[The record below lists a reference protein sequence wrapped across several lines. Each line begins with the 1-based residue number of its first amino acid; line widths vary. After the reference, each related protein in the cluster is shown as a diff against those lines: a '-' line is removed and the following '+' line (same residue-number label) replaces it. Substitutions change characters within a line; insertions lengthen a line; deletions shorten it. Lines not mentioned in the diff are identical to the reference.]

1 MNSRLKATYH
11 AIKKNKIAYMLLLPA
26 LSVVA
31 LLYLYP
37 LLDAI
42 RLSFFK
48 LYLLRSPT
56 PKFIG
61 IKNFVKLWNNA
72 EFRTSMVNSVYWV
85 VGSNICHVVIGMG
98 LALLMNQRFRFRGFC
113 RGIFLIPWV
122 TPIAVVGILW
132 KWIYNPQWGVL
143 NLTLMDIGI
152 LSKSVEWLSNAKTMW
167 PSIIFCNA
175 WKAYG
180 FMYICFLSG
189 LQNIPQ
195 ELYDAAKIDG
205 ANALNRFRFVTLP
218 ALRPILT
225 VVILLG
231 IAWTYN
237 DFNMVWLL
245 TQGGP
250 GYASMVYGP
259 FVYKNAF
266 QFYRFGYASAAG
278 VVGFSLMLIFA
289 IIYLRRMEVD

>member
-1 MNSRLKATYH
+1 MLGKETYLQ
-11 AIKKNKIAYMLLLPA
+11 IKKNKIAYLLLAPA
-26 LSVVA
+26 LGIVV
-31 LLYLYP
+31 LVYLYP
-37 LLDAI
+37 LIDAA

-56 PKFIG
+56 PKFVG
-61 IKNFVKLWNNA
+61 FGNFRKLLA
-72 EFRTSMVNSVYWV
+72 DPIFRTTMINSIYWV
-85 VGSNICHVVIGMG
+85 VGSNICHFSIGLG
-98 LALLMNQRFRFRGFC
+98 LALLMNQVLKFRGLF
-113 RGIFLIPWV
+113 RGIFLVPWV

-132 KWIYNPQWGVL
+132 KWIYNTQWGLL

-152 LSKSVEWLSNAKTMW
+152 LSQPVEWLGNSKTMW
-167 PSIIFCNA
+167 SAIIFANA

-180 FMYICFLSG
+180 FMYICFLAG
-189 LQNIPQ
+189 LQNIPPQ
-195 ELYDAAKIDG
+195 LHEAAKIDG
-205 ANALNRFRFVTLP
+205 ASAWNRFIYVTLP
-218 ALRPILT
+218 LLRPVIT
-225 VVILLG
+225 VVIILG

-266 QFYRFGYASAAG
+266 QYYRFGYASAAA
-278 VVGFSLMLIFA
+278 VVGFSLMVIFA
-289 IIYLRRMEVD
+289 IFYLKKMELD